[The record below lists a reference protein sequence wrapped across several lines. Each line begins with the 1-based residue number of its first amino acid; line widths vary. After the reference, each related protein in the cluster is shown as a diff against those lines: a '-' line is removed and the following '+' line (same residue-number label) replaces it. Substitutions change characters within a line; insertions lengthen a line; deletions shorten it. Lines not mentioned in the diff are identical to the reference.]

1 MVRCALDGD
10 WLSSLSQRLRSSN
23 ESSPLFDTEQWVR
36 NLEAVLAMAALG
48 VAGAAFLIFLCWM
61 AETAS
66 CGAGICG
73 VVVVLDTTI
82 CCTGYNYLGG
92 RIQFLWR
99 EDRIQNFGGIF
110 ELAADRSRHQNLAV
124 SEASPH

>member
-1 MVRCALDGD
+1 MNVRYQLQKIQHPALVHNAISII
-10 WLSSLSQRLRSSN
+10 LLCYI
-23 ESSPLFDTEQWVR
+23 F
-36 NLEAVLAMAALG
+36 NL
-48 VAGAAFLIFLCWM
+48 IC
-61 AETAS
+61 ETAS